1 MGWETGVKSSLLS
14 VVKDITFAGG
24 TANAIGDFDGTGN
37 PATIF
42 TVTGRVRCKL
52 RAVVTTTLTIDAT
65 ATVEVGITGNTAIF
79 IALTAADAPDV
90 NEIWHD
96 ATPDN
101 ATELESVNAER
112 ILANGQD
119 IILTCATANTLTG
132 VIRFYCEWTP
142 ISADGN
148 VVAA

>member
-1 MGWETGVKSSLLS
+1 MGFWTGEKMNLRSAL
-14 VVKDITFAGG
+14 KDVTFAGG
-24 TANAIGDFDGTGN
+24 TPNAIGDYDGTGN
-37 PATIF
+37 PVTLF

-52 RAVVTTTLTIDAT
+52 RAVCTTTLTIDAT
-65 ATVEVGITGNTAIF
+65 ATVEVGISGNTAVF
-79 IALTAADAPDV
+79 IAQTAGDAPDA

-96 ATPDN
+96 ASPDN

-119 IILTCATANTLTG
+119 ILLTVATANVLTG

-142 ISADGN
+142 ISSDGN